1 MYLPKKMLWF
11 DLFMLLPAGIFIVL
25 SFIKGFS
32 PLVFVIA
39 LIQLAAGVLLPLCIK
54 NQMLVMLPD
63 DRFAYRTMFGNVYVY
78 SFSEVRSILFET
90 DSRKLLM
97 PDGRKIHIE
106 RFAHRS
112 ERLSLRLARL
122 YEDLRNKTLE
132 EMKKWRDV

>member
-11 DLFMLLPAGIFIVL
+11 DLFMLLPAGVFIAL

-32 PLVFVIA
+32 PPVFVVA
-39 LIQLAAGVLLPLCIK
+39 LIQFAAGALLPLCIK

-78 SFSEVRSILFET
+78 SFSDVRSIVFQT

-97 PDGRKIHIE
+97 SDGKKIHIE
-106 RFAHRS
+106 KFAHRS
-112 ERLSLRLARL
+112 ERFSLRLARL
-122 YEDLRNKTLE
+122 FEDFRNKALE
-132 EMKKWRDV
+132 EMKNWHDM